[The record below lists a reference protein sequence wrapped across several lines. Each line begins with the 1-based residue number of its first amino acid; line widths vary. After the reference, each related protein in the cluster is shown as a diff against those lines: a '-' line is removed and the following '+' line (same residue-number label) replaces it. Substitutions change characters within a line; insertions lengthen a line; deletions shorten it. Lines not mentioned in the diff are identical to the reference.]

1 MSLIFFIIGLRN
13 ASQNQ
18 QGFMEY
24 FACEAV
30 GDDPN
35 DPCIFEVDRQKEQAF
50 TVASYVS
57 HALGPYVI
65 LVYAMPVDKLKEK
78 WSMWR
83 KQPTHTTTSKS

>member
-1 MSLIFFIIGLRN
+1 
-13 ASQNQ
+13 
-18 QGFMEY
+18 MEY
-24 FACEAV
+24 FACEAI